1 VTWGM
6 MRTSAPFGD
15 RVGLYVA
22 GVMLSVVI
30 QECARFALWW
40 ALSKMMNSLQELAR
54 DTPKGRLTALE
65 RVEIALAAG
74 CGHAWATAL
83 FFFVSF
89 LQLSYGHK
97 SLRSPACVALNAF
110 LAQALNCLGMTLL
123 HMSLMVVFVMGME
136 SAFGFRSRPAT
147 LLGMFEPLSVPFA
160 HLAVALV
167 TVASLQDGGCR
178 GAIPVVVIAGV
189 ASVAW
194 ATVVARRRLARGA
207 LGARGDDLSA
217 VVQLTGSQ
225 VPSAPV
231 Q

>member
-1 VTWGM
+1 MHRSLAFHCSFDFVLVPANVCL
-6 MRTSAPFGD
+6 RCGD
-15 RVGLYVA
+15 SCNTLKR
-22 GVMLSVVI
+22 SWSP
-30 QECARFALWW
+30 ARH
-40 ALSKMMNSLQELAR
+40 KPTR
-54 DTPKGRLTALE
+54 P
-65 RVEIALAAG
+65 ALA
-74 CGHAWATAL
+74 CTA
-83 FFFVSF
+83 
-89 LQLSYGHK
+89 GHK